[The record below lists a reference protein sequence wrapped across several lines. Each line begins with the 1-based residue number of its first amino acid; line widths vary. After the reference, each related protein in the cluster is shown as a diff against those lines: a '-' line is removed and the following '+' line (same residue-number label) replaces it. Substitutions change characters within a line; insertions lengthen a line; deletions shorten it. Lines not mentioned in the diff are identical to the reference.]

1 MDTMLMQCMS
11 SRTQCWLVCISDV
24 FSGIT
29 AFSHRVLTKL
39 AKRAR
44 DGRDGT
50 VYGEYSTGNYY
61 AHHAGAISMSVIRA
75 EGERLQK
82 GMQKI
87 EAKLY
92 RPRMRRADEAAAA
105 AGA

>member
-1 MDTMLMQCMS
+1 MDRRMNDGFWHAVGIGHIS
-11 SRTQCWLVCISDV
+11 LV
-24 FSGIT
+24 
-29 AFSHRVLTKL
+29 H
-39 AKRAR
+39 
-44 DGRDGT
+44 
-50 VYGEYSTGNYY
+50 YY

-105 AGA
+105 GGASEVVDADAKRAVSGVNYRRT